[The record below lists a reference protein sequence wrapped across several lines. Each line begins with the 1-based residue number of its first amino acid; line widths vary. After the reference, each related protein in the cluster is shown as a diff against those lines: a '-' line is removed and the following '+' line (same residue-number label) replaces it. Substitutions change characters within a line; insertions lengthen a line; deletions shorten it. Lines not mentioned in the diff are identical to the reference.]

1 MVGWHEAMID
11 ERQRLERELA
21 RARAEFQQLEEKLK
35 HKADYGLG
43 RGGGT
48 IYEWEFQLALRE
60 SLQQKVQ
67 SLETALRKLE
77 GGAYGICE
85 RCQGPISPERLDI
98 LPHTTLC
105 IDCARKRQ

>member
-1 MVGWHEAMID
+1 MID

-21 RARAEFQQLEEKLK
+21 ETRADLEQLEEKLS

-48 IYEWEFQLALRE
+48 IYEWELQLALRE
-60 SLQQKVQ
+60 SLRQKAR
-67 SLETALRKLE
+67 SIEAALRKLE
-77 GGAYGICE
+77 DGAYGVCE
-85 RCQGPISPERLDI
+85 RCHGPISPERLAV

-105 IDCARKRQ
+105 IKCARQGR